1 VTDEIPGG
9 LEDSLLALERDAS
22 GLVDE
27 AADKAELESARVA
40 LFGRRGSITALGKQL
55 AGLSADQKR
64 AAGKRINSLRSS
76 LTEQLQQRSDSL
88 DAQAQARELEGPAL
102 DYSLPAYAPE
112 PGHPHP
118 LASSMEEVRSILE
131 SMGFATAEGPQVEDE
146 YHNFEALN
154 IPADHPARDMQ
165 DTFFTKDGHLLR
177 THTSPVQI
185 RIMEKSSPPV
195 AVIAPGAVYRQDD
208 DITHS
213 PMFHQVEGLLVDKG
227 VHFGHLK
234 GVLTEFLRA
243 LFDEDLGVRF
253 RPSYFPFTEPSAE
266 VDISCVICS
275 GSGTVDDSRCRVCSG
290 TAWVEILGAGMVH
303 PAVFEAVGYDPG
315 VYSGFAFGV
324 GIERVAM
331 LRFGIADIRHFYS
344 QDLRFLQQF

>member
-1 VTDEIPGG
+1 MTDEIPGG

-22 GLVDE
+22 GLVDK
-27 AADKAELESARVA
+27 AGDKAELETARVA
-40 LFGRRGSITALGKQL
+40 LFGRRGSVTALGKQL

-76 LTEQLQQRSDSL
+76 LTEQLQDRSDSL

-102 DYSLPAYAPE
+102 DYTLPSYASK
-112 PGHPHP
+112 PGHSHP

-131 SMGFATAEGPQVEDE
+131 SMGFSTAEGPQVEDE

-275 GSGTVDDSRCRVCSG
+275 GSGAVDNTRCRVCSG
-290 TAWVEILGAGMVH
+290 TGWVEILGAGMVH

-315 VYSGFAFGV
+315 VFSGFAFGV

>member
-1 VTDEIPGG
+1 MREDLPGG
-9 LEDSLLALERDAS
+9 LEESLLDLERGAS
-22 GLVDE
+22 GLVDK

-40 LFGRRGSITALGKQL
+40 LFGRRGSVTAVGKKIAAL
-55 AGLSADQKR
+55 TVDQKR
-64 AAGKRINSLRSS
+64 AAGRRINALRSA
-76 LTEQLQQRSDSL
+76 LTEQLQQRVESL
-88 DAQAQARELEGPAL
+88 EAEEQARELQGPTL
-102 DYSLPAYAPE
+102 DYTLPAYAPA

-118 LASSMEEVRSILE
+118 LASSMDEVCAILE

-185 RIMEKSSPPV
+185 RIMENTGPPV

-208 DITHS
+208 DVTHS

-234 GVLTEFLRA
+234 GVLTEFLGV
-243 LFDEDLGVRF
+243 LFDDGLGLRF

-266 VDISCVICS
+266 VDIACVICS
-275 GSGTVDDSRCRVCSG
+275 DSGSVDRTRCRVCAG
-290 TAWVEILGAGMVH
+290 TGWVEILGAGMVH
-303 PAVFEAVGYDPG
+303 PAVFEHVGYDPET
-315 VYSGFAFGV
+315 YSGFAFGV

-331 LRFGIADIRHFYS
+331 LRFGIGDIRHFYS

>member
-40 LFGRRGSITALGKQL
+40 LFGRRGSVTALGKQL

-76 LTEQLQQRSDSL
+76 LTEQLQNRSDSL

-154 IPADHPARDMQ
+154 IPDDHPARDMQ
-165 DTFFTKDGHLLR
+165 DTFFTRDGHLLR

-275 GSGTVDDSRCRVCSG
+275 GSGTVENSRCRVCSG
-290 TAWVEILGAGMVH
+290 TAWVEILGSGMVH